1 MDILEIIQKQSEF
14 RRELNDLYDKEKE
27 LNKQLSNFNSLY
39 NTALMEEFLDYL
51 KVGDQFTTDKN
62 HFSLSK
68 EIHFLRE
75 GETIKIIKKNKKTVI
90 IEYIRVM
97 TFGDGTTKT
106 NPITS
111 KVDVN
116 KLFNVYNSEAF
127 KNILIT
133 RNTRRKRLEQ
143 LGI

>member
-39 NTALMEEFLDYL
+39 NDALMEEFLDYL
-51 KVGDQFTTDKN
+51 KVGDQFTANKN

>member
-1 MDILEIIQKQSEF
+1 MGILEIIQKQAEF
-14 RRELNDLYDKEKE
+14 TRELKDLHDKEKE
-27 LNKQLSNFNSLY
+27 LSKQLNYLSSLY
-39 NTALMEEFLDYL
+39 NDTLSEELLDYL
-51 KVGDQFTTDKN
+51 KVGDQFTTNKN

-68 EIHFLRE
+68 EIHFLKE
-75 GETIKIIKKNKKTVI
+75 GETIKIVKKNKKTVV
-90 IEYIRVM
+90 IEYVKVM
-97 TFGDGTTKT
+97 TFSDGTTKT

-111 KVDVN
+111 KVDLN
-116 KLFNVYNSEAF
+116 KLFNLYNSEEF

>member
-1 MDILEIIQKQSEF
+1 MDILEIVQKQAEF

-27 LNKQLSNFNSLY
+27 LSKQLNHLNSLY
-39 NTALMEEFLDYL
+39 NNTLIEEFLDYL
-51 KVGDQFTTDKN
+51 KVGDQFTTNKN

-68 EIHFLRE
+68 EINFLRQ
-75 GETIKIIKKNKKTVI
+75 GETIKIVKKNKKTVV

-97 TFGDGTTKT
+97 RFSDGTTKT

-111 KVDVN
+111 KVDIN
-116 KLFNVYNSEAF
+116 KLFSVYYSEEF